1 MVEMRGIYPRTKKHA
16 TGMFFAHCGA
26 PCCSLLSLHTRTKT
40 PPPGD
45 GGGVFVLVEMRGIEP
60 LSENHLPWL
69 STSVAAEL
77 IFPLHSA
84 RQQALRIGSLK
95 FMTGYKALSGS
106 RAPLIDALIRT
117 AVLPAR
123 TAAAI

>member
-1 MVEMRGIYPRTKKHA
+1 
-16 TGMFFAHCGA
+16 
-26 PCCSLLSLHTRTKT
+26 
-40 PPPGD
+40 
-45 GGGVFVLVEMRGIEP
+45 MRGIEP

-69 STSVAAEL
+69 STSVAAVL
-77 IFPLHSA
+77 KFPFHSA
-84 RQQALRIGSLK
+84 LQQAQRIGSLK

-123 TAAAI
+123 TAAAN